1 MTQIYI
7 LHEDTSGGIADK
19 ENNVS
24 NTDFEDITEQL
35 HTIADYCRYG
45 ASLFNQAELFYGHGS
60 DNALSEAFTLV
71 MFSLSLSEDMSDEV
85 MNCRLLKQEKQNI
98 LTLFQQRV
106 DTQQPVAYITNLAYF
121 ARLPFYVDERVL
133 VPRSPIGELIE
144 NHFAPYFS
152 EKKSPQRILD
162 LCTGSGCIAI
172 ACASYF
178 PEAEVDAVD
187 LSIDALDVAQLNIE
201 NHGLSEQVIPI
212 QSDVFSG
219 VVGQKYDLIVT
230 NPPYVDQEDIDSL
243 PAEFTHE
250 PEMGLGCGE
259 DGLDIVRVILAESA
273 LHLNDDGIL
282 ICEVGTSQYHV
293 EALYPEVDFTWLSFE
308 RGGHGVF
315 TLNKAQ
321 LEKYAEL
328 FIAAVIH

>member
-1 MTQIYI
+1 M
-7 LHEDTSGGIADK
+7 
-19 ENNVS
+19 S
-24 NTDFEDITEQL
+24 NTKSENITSQL

-45 ASLFNQAELFYGHGS
+45 ASLFNHAELFYGHGS
-60 DNALSEAFTLV
+60 NNALSEAITLV
-71 MFSLSLSEDMSDEV
+71 MFALALPENMTDEV
-85 MNCRLLKQEKQNI
+85 MNCRLVEDEKQQI
-98 LTLFQQRV
+98 LALFAERIE
-106 DTQQPVAYITNLAYF
+106 TQKPVAYLTNLAYF
-121 ARLPFYVDERVL
+121 AQLPFYVDERVL

-144 NHFAPYFS
+144 NHFSPYFS
-152 EKKSPQRILD
+152 AENPPHQILD

-178 PEAEVDAVD
+178 PDAEVDAVD
-187 LSIDALDVAQLNIE
+187 LSIDALDVAQMNIE

-219 VVGQKYDLIVT
+219 VEGHKYDLIVS

-259 DGLDIVRVILAESA
+259 DGLDIVRIILAQSA
-273 LHLNDDGIL
+273 QHLNDDGIL
-282 ICEVGTSQYHV
+282 ICEVGNSQYHV
-293 EALYPEVDFTWLSFE
+293 ETLYPDVDFTWLTFK

-315 TLNKAQ
+315 MLTKVQ
-321 LEKYAEL
+321 LERHQQL
-328 FIAAVIH
+328 FLAALKL